1 MRDARRHG
9 VSGIA
14 TAALVGVLAAAVSL
28 PAVAQSPAVGD
39 PIRIGASL
47 ALTGDAAPDSKL
59 VRDGYDFWAETVNAG
74 GGIVVDGVAR
84 PIELVIRDDGSDRDQ
99 AARLVENLIAEE
111 DVDFLLAPWG
121 SGNTNAVAPIAERY
135 QKLMVAPLA
144 ASDEIWEQ
152 GYRYLFGVL
161 PIGSTNMRPLVPM
174 VQDLGLTRVGVVTTD
189 DLFPLL
195 AAEGVSQQAKDA
207 GLEVVVDEIYPPGTI
222 DVGSL
227 ITRIQEAAPE
237 ALAAPVDVADALVL
251 LRQMKERD
259 YLPPILA
266 FSGATL
272 VPDFL
277 SNAGADAEGLFG
289 ITYWSP
295 ALPYADALFGSA
307 ADYAAAFEAR
317 FGYAPTHD
325 NVAASISGYALQR
338 GIETAGSLD
347 TTAVRDGM
355 LSLDETTVFGQ
366 MAFDERGVN
375 TGVTTYVVQI
385 QDGTPVIVSPA
396 DAAAAAPLWP
406 IPGWSER

>member
-1 MRDARRHG
+1 MAAMLALTW
-9 VSGIA
+9 A
-14 TAALVGVLAAAVSL
+14 TPSA
-28 PAVAQSPAVGD
+28 AQSPSDVPSGE

-59 VRDGYDFWAETVNAG
+59 VNDGYQFWAETVNAR
-74 GGIVVDGVAR
+74 GGIVLDGVAH
-84 PIELVIRDDGSDRDQ
+84 PVELVIRDDGSDRDQ

-111 DVDFLLAPWG
+111 GVDFLLAPWG

-152 GYRYLFGVL
+152 GYQYLFGVL
-161 PIGSTNMRPLVPM
+161 PIGSANMRPLVPM
-174 VQDLGLTRVGVVTTD
+174 TQELGLTHIGAVTTD

-195 AAEGVSQQAKDA
+195 AAQGVVDLANEA
-207 GLEVVVDEIYPPGTI
+207 GLDVVVNEVYPPGTI
-222 DVGSL
+222 DVGSV
-227 ITRIQEAAPE
+227 ITKVQEAAPE
-237 ALAAPVDVADALVL
+237 VLAAPVDVADALIL
-251 LRQMKERD
+251 LRQLKERD

-295 ALPYADALFGSA
+295 ALPFSDALFGSA
-307 ADYAAAFEAR
+307 ADYASAFEAR

-347 TTAVRDGM
+347 TTAVRDG
-355 LSLDETTVFGQ
+355 LLALDEQTVFGQ
-366 MAFDERGVN
+366 MAFDDRGVN
-375 TGVTTYVVQI
+375 TGVTTYVVQV
-385 QDGTPVIVSPA
+385 QDGVPVIVYPT
-396 DAAAAAPLWP
+396 DAAAVGPKGP
-406 IPGWSER
+406 IPGWGER